1 MRILVLN
8 SRIYSLEYEL
18 LDMPKERILCS
29 GRITRIGA
37 ETSIIVHE
45 IAGKRK
51 EKIVEPVFD
60 HRKALSMVLKLLT
73 RPRGGVIK
81 NAGEIKAIGHRV
93 VHGGEDFHEAVK
105 INPNVRKKI
114 YQNIQLAPLHNPYNL
129 QAVDAALKV
138 FPVIPHVA
146 VFDTSFYQK
155 MPPCAYY
162 YALPLDL
169 YREHKIR
176 RYGFHGIS
184 HKYAC
189 ENASLILKKPT
200 KSLKIISFHLGQGCS
215 VSAIKGCSPV
225 DTSMGFSPLS
235 GLVMTTRCGNVDP
248 EIVIYLSKLGWNITE
263 IETMLNKEAG
273 ILGVIL
279 GVSGVSDNMKDV
291 IKEAKA
297 GDKRSKLAIDIFCYT
312 ARKYFFSYYG
322 ILEGADTII
331 FTGGIG
337 ENSPL
342 IRETILKGTGFLG
355 IKIDAAKNKK
365 TVGAAGRIDGKNS
378 KAKILVIPR
387 NEGVLIARETYKIA
401 GGK

>member
-18 LDMPKERILCS
+18 LAMPKEQILCR

-60 HRKALSMVLKLLT
+60 HRKALAMILKLLM

-81 NAGEIKAIGHRV
+81 SAGEIKAIGHRV
-93 VHGGEDFHEAVK
+93 VHGGEDFPEAVK
-105 INPNVRKKI
+105 INSDVRKKI

-129 QAVDAALKV
+129 KAIDAALKV
-138 FPVIPHVA
+138 FPDVPHVA

-155 MPPCAYY
+155 MSPCAYY
-162 YALPLDL
+162 YALPLNL
-169 YREHKIR
+169 YKEYKIR

-189 ENASLILKKPT
+189 ENAALILKKPM
-200 KSLKIISFHLGQGCS
+200 KNLKIISFHLGQGCS
-215 VSAIKGCSPV
+215 VSAIKGCFPV

-273 ILGVIL
+273 ILGV
-279 GVSGVSDNMKDV
+279 SGVSDDMKDV
-291 IKEAKA
+291 IKEARN
-297 GDKRSKLAIDIFCYT
+297 GDKRSKLAIDIFCYS

-342 IRETILKGTGFLG
+342 IRAMILKGTGFLG
-355 IKIDAAKNKK
+355 IRIDAAKNKK
-365 TVGAAGRIDGKNS
+365 TIGIAGRIDGKNS